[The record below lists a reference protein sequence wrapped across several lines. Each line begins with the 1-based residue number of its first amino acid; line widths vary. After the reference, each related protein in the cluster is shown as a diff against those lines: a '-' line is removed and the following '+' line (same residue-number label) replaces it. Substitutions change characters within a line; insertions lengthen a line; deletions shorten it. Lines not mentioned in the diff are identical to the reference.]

1 MKWYENYQ
9 YVKENGKIIA
19 EIDELKGG
27 EHGYKY
33 RAMVGEHY
41 KCFRKLRKAK
51 KYIEKLINKQ
61 GEIK

>member
-9 YVKENGKIIA
+9 YVKENGKIVA
-19 EIDELKGG
+19 EIDELKGN

-33 RAMVGEHY
+33 RVVIGEHY
-41 KCFRKLRKAK
+41 QYFSKLRNAK

-61 GEIK
+61 GEII